1 MAVLKQSRLFV
12 GYSTLDTNSKRQQFA
27 DIELIKRD
35 LINNFYTRP
44 GERLMMPT
52 YGCGIWNLLFEPFDP
67 VTIDSIVY
75 EAQQVIKNDS
85 RVQLNSI
92 NVQQFEQGLLI
103 QMELFYVPF
112 NVIETFSLSF
122 DNRTAE
128 MV

>member
-12 GYSTLDTNSKRQQFA
+12 GYSTLETNSKRQQFA
-27 DIELIKRD
+27 DIALIQRD

-75 EAQQVIKNDS
+75 QAQQVINNDS
-85 RVQLNSI
+85 RVQMKNI
-92 NVQQFEQGLLI
+92 NVQQFDQGLLI
-103 QMELFYVPF
+103 QMELLYVPF
-112 NVIETFSLSF
+112 NVVETFSLSF
-122 DNRTAE
+122 DNRSAQ